1 MSFVLVA
8 AVKDLRR
15 RIADPVGLVIW
26 AAIPIAFGALMRL
39 VFSGPGPAVS
49 AHILLVDE
57 DQTVV
62 SGLLAR
68 AGGQAST
75 ALQIEGVP
83 AGDGARRIADG
94 DATALV
100 IIPKGFQDGVLNERP
115 TEISLV
121 TNPAQRI
128 LPRVI
133 EEGLAVMAEAAFY
146 AQRLVG
152 QPLRDLAGTLGRG
165 SGFPSDDRVAA
176 ISRAINQDLAQVRS
190 TLLPPIITLETKTDA
205 APESPGFGV
214 LFLPGLLFMSLLF
227 AAPALSA
234 DFWIE
239 HERGTLRRV
248 LTTPQRLGAFLAG
261 KLAANAVIMG
271 AIVLIALA
279 FGAVSLGVPLRR
291 LPLAFVWCVFAGIA
305 LLSYLGALQLLARTP
320 RGANALSQLVTFPLM
335 MIGGSF
341 FPFEIMPAWMS
352 RIGRWTPNGLA
363 VTHLKALLFGQP
375 DAGAMALAAAII
387 GGLAVATF
395 SFGAWRIHRRFIVF

>member
-8 AVKDLRR
+8 ASKDLRR
-15 RIADPVGLVIW
+15 RIADPIGLVVW

-39 VFSGPGPAVS
+39 VFGGPGPAVS
-49 AHILLVDE
+49 AHILLVDQ
-57 DQTVV
+57 DQTVA
-62 SGLLAR
+62 SRLLAR
-68 AGGQAST
+68 AGGQASN
-75 ALQIEGVP
+75 ALQIEDVS
-83 AGDGARRIADG
+83 AEDGALRIAKG

-128 LPRVI
+128 LPSVI
-133 EEGLAVMAEAAFY
+133 EEGLRMMAEAAFY
-146 AQRLVG
+146 AQRLFG
-152 QPLRDLAGTLGRG
+152 QPLRDLASTLGPRT
-165 SGFPSDDRVAA
+165 GFPSNDRVAA
-176 ISRAINQDLAQVRS
+176 ISRAINQNLAQMQS

-205 APESPGFGV
+205 ASETPGFGV

-239 HERGTLRRV
+239 HEGGTLRRV

-291 LPLAFVWCVFAGIA
+291 LPLAFVWCVFAGVA
-305 LLSYLGALQLLARTP
+305 LLSCLGVLQLLARTA

-341 FPFEIMPAWMS
+341 FPFEIMPPWMAS
-352 RIGRWTPNGLA
+352 IGRWTPNGLA

-375 DAGAMALAAAII
+375 DAGAMALAGVII
-387 GGLAVATF
+387 GGLAAAAF
-395 SFGAWRIHRRFIVF
+395 SFGAWRVRRRFIAG